1 MYIFIVILAILTC
14 ILFVLGYRLLR
25 SFREYKIR
33 RAVTSPLILPSVSVC
48 IPARNETHA
57 MTQCLER
64 VLASD
69 YEKLEILVY
78 DDSST
83 DDTSVLIR
91 SFAQAG
97 VRFLPGENL
106 PEGWLGKNYALQ
118 TLASQASGTYVM
130 FMDVDT
136 YITPTTISK
145 LVDYTMAE
153 GAEMVSVIPG
163 RDDSWRASVLFG
175 HLRYFW
181 QLVMSRSSSPAV
193 SGAFWMISRKTLFDM
208 YGGFG
213 PIKTVVSPDKT
224 FAYLLGQSSYRC
236 LITSDEL
243 SVAYEKKWSS
253 QVETTHRLAYP
264 MAGGRLRYGI
274 GVLLILIALNSPPF
288 VILSGFIF
296 GWTTIQVAAAGVMLG
311 YMTLYASYAK
321 RIWKSRWL
329 LGGLL
334 WPYVIFQELI
344 LYIQSMLGYLTH
356 TITWKGRPVM
366 VHASA
371 ASPQQKSS

>member
-1 MYIFIVILAILTC
+1 MPIAATILTIITC
-14 ILFVLGYRLLR
+14 MLFGMAYRLWR
-25 SFREYKIR
+25 SFRRYKIR
-33 RAVTSPLILPSVSVC
+33 GAISVPLLLPSVSVC

-83 DDTSVLIR
+83 DNTSVLIR

-97 VRFLPGENL
+97 VRFLPGDNL
-106 PEGWLGKNYALQ
+106 PGGWLGKNYALQ
-118 TLASQASGTYVM
+118 TLASQASGSYIL

-136 YITPTTISK
+136 YITPTTISR

-181 QLVMSRSSSPAV
+181 QLVMSRGSSPAV
-193 SGAFWMISRKTLFDM
+193 SGAFWMISRKTLLDTF
-208 YGGFG
+208 GGFG
-213 PIKTVVSPDKT
+213 SMKTVVSPDKT
-224 FAYLLGQSSYRC
+224 LAYLLGQSSYRC
-236 LITSDEL
+236 LITSSEL
-243 SVAYEKKWSS
+243 SVTYEKKWSS

-274 GVLLILIALNSPPF
+274 GVLLVLVALNFPLF
-288 VILSGFIF
+288 LVLSGFVF
-296 GWTTIQVAAAGVMLG
+296 GWTPISLAATGVMLG
-311 YMTLYASYAK
+311 YMALYASYTR
-321 RIWKSRWL
+321 RIWKNRWL
-329 LGGLL
+329 IGGFL
-334 WPYVIFQELI
+334 WPIVIFQELI
-344 LYIQSMLGYLTH
+344 LYIQSMFGYLTH

-371 ASPQQKSS
+371 ASPQQKNA